1 MAKTVGITTGIVT
14 RLILEGKISR
24 RGVLSPIYKEIY
36 EPTLKELQRN
46 GIELREESNRV
57 IDHRPKLWN
66 SINIFLIKLLIQ

>member
-57 IDHRPKLWN
+57 IDHRPKL
-66 SINIFLIKLLIQ
+66 